1 MSRDSDTAPLL
12 SSSDRMVESLS
23 EEIDGLLHQLSKAN
37 DDMTEISTSTPG
49 IATPALIHTLQRHR
63 DILQDYSQEFRKT
76 QNNLRSRR
84 EREELLTG
92 VKKEIE
98 LVFRTNQFISLIKE
112 GLKINVCTFI
122 MLFSVLAKMH

>member
-1 MSRDSDTAPLL
+1 
-12 SSSDRMVESLS
+12 MVDSLS
-23 EEIDGLLHQLSKAN
+23 EEIDGLLRQLSKAN

-49 IATPALIHTLQRHR
+49 LTPALVHTLQRHR

-76 QNNLRSRR
+76 QNNLKSRR

-98 LVFRTNQFISLIKE
+98 FVLNNYYFIFIVHPRKMLISVTLFYSSSSKNALNRRMDMYMKENDHLVR
-112 GLKINVCTFI
+112 
-122 MLFSVLAKMH
+122 